1 MRKALRH
8 IMTLWLL
15 LCTLQAGAQRF
26 YNLTADEVTIDSV
39 LPHFTYSIPL
49 DGNYADSVYKVS
61 IDYPEFIPMSAA
73 DRRKYAL
80 ITQNP
85 LPELPVVE
93 QRIVVDRKKG
103 ALEVV
108 FVPLAHREG
117 KDMILVSFMLRVEAM
132 AKSGARKAPAQASA
146 HAERYAGHSVL
157 NTGKWAKI
165 AVSNTGV
172 HQLTAEVV
180 KQAGFADLSRVRI
193 YGYGGALQNEQL
205 EGDELQMLDDL
216 IEVPSC
222 MVGGRRLFY
231 AMGPV
236 NWNEKSTMRTRNP
249 YSDVGCYFITEGD
262 DTPLMVDS
270 AAFVSAFY
278 PAYNDYHTLHEVDNY
293 AWFYGGR
300 NLFENTPVAQGASKD
315 YTLATPSGEATTGK
329 VRVRLSAGANST
341 AQVAINGEAVGQL
354 SMSLGDHDYGD
365 MKMGTYDVNLQGS
378 NTITITTIKGGP
390 VRLDFIDIEADIP
403 RDAPRLS
410 SATIPVAQYV
420 YNITNQDHHADTAF
434 DMVIIIPTTQ
444 QWADQAQRLADY
456 HVQHDGMRVK
466 VVPAD
471 ELFNEFSSGTPDAN
485 AYRRYLKMLYDRA
498 ETENDMPK
506 YLLLFGDCFWDN
518 RMLTATTKG
527 FSPDDFLLCY
537 ESDNSFS
544 TTDCYVDDGFFCLLD
559 DGEGANLLAG
569 DKLDV
574 AVGRFPV
581 RTAEQAKVM
590 VDKSIAY
597 MENKDAGDWQ
607 NIIMFMG
614 DDGNNNLHMRDVY
627 EVSQGIESAY
637 PGYYCKRVM
646 WDAFNMETSA
656 TGNSYPEITNIL
668 KKQQAEGAL
677 IMDYGGHGS
686 EISISHERVLKLA
699 DFQNFNNTHM
709 PLWITASCDVMP
721 FDGPVTN
728 IGEEC
733 VLNSHGGSMAFFG
746 TTRTVWTNYNKVI
759 NRAFL
764 RYVLDSTNGK
774 PNTLGEAQRLAKN
787 YLIASGEDRTPN
799 KLQYSL
805 LGDPALA
812 LNRPMARV
820 VIDSINGRKADEG
833 TTATLAAGSVARV
846 AGHVETQGAFDES
859 FNGRVSAVVRDTKE
873 TVVCHVNNTQEANA
887 PFTFEDRQ
895 NVLFNGSD
903 SVRNGKF
910 SFTFAVPMDINYG
923 EGTGL
928 MNLYALKNDYS
939 SAVHGAFESFQV
951 NGSASTANDS
961 IGPSIYC
968 YLNSPSF
975 SNGGKVNST
984 PFFVAQVTDKDGVNA
999 SGTGIG
1005 HDMELIIDDEMMRTY
1020 ILNDNFTFDFGT
1032 YTSGQTFYNIPELS
1046 AGMHKLKF
1054 RAWDIL
1060 NNSST
1065 AELTF
1070 EVVNGLEPTLFSVS
1084 CTDNPA
1090 TTTTTFILNHDRRG
1104 SMVDVEL
1111 EVFDMSGR
1119 LLWRHEESG
1128 VSTDNTYTM
1137 QWNLTVDGGQHLQ
1150 TGVYLYRALIGSDG
1164 SQKASKAKKLI
1175 IIGNN

>member
-1 MRKALRH
+1 
-8 IMTLWLL
+8 MTLWLL

-26 YNLTADEVTIDSV
+26 YNLTADEVSIDSM
-39 LPHFTYSIPL
+39 LPRFTYSIPL
-49 DGNYADSVYKVS
+49 EGNYADSVYKVS
-61 IDYPEFIPMSAA
+61 IDYPEFIPMSES
-73 DRRKYAL
+73 DRRKYAR
-80 ITQNP
+80 ITQAP
-85 LPELPVVE
+85 LPELPTVE

-108 FVPLAHREG
+108 FVPLVHRDG
-117 KDMILVSFMLRVEAM
+117 RDLILVSFMLRVESM
-132 AKSGARKAPAQASA
+132 AKTGVRRAPAQVTANA
-146 HAERYAGHSVL
+146 GRYAEHSVL
-157 NTGKWAKI
+157 STGKWAKI
-165 AVSNTGV
+165 SVTSTGV
-172 HQLTAEVV
+172 HQLTAEVA
-180 KQAGFADLSRVRI
+180 KQAGFSDLSRVRI

-205 EGDELQMLDDL
+205 VGDELQRLDDL
-216 IEVPSC
+216 VEVPSC
-222 MVGGRRLFY
+222 MANGKRLFH
-231 AMGPV
+231 ARGPV
-236 NWNEKSTMRTRNP
+236 NWNEKSSIRTRNP
-249 YSDVGCYFITEGD
+249 YSDIGCYFITESDGE
-262 DTPLMVDS
+262 PLMVDS
-270 AAFVSAFY
+270 ATFVSSFY
-278 PAYNDYHTLHEVDNY
+278 PSNNDYHSLHEVDNY

-300 NLFENTPVAQGASKD
+300 NLFENTPIPQGTSKD
-315 YTLATPSGEATTGK
+315 YTLASPSGTASTGK
-329 VRVRLSAGANST
+329 VRVRVSAGTNST
-341 AQVAINGEAVGQL
+341 VQVAINGETVGQL
-354 SMSLGDHDYGD
+354 SMSLGEHDYGD
-365 MKMGTYDVNLQGS
+365 MKMGEYEVQLQGS

-390 VRLDFIDIEADIP
+390 ACLDFIDIEAETP
-403 RDAPRLS
+403 REAPRLTAS
-410 SATIPVAQYV
+410 SFPTAQYV
-420 YNITNQDHHADTAF
+420 YNITNQDHHADGFA
-434 DMVIIIPTTQ
+434 DMVIIIPTSQ

-456 HVQHDGMRVK
+456 HTAHDGLRVT
-466 VVPAD
+466 VLPAD

-498 ETENDMPK
+498 EEEKDMPK

-518 RMLTATTKG
+518 RLLTATTKG
-527 FSPDDFLLCY
+527 VSADDLLLCF
-537 ESDNSFS
+537 ESENSFS

-559 DGEGANLLAG
+559 DGEGTNLLSS

-581 RTAEQAKVM
+581 RTAAQAKVM
-590 VDKSIAY
+590 VDKSITY

-614 DDGNNNLHMRDVY
+614 DDGNNNLHMTDVY
-627 EVSQGIESAY
+627 NVSREIESLY

-646 WDAFNMETSA
+646 WDAYNMETSA
-656 TGNSYPEITNIL
+656 TGNSYPEVTSIV

-764 RYVLDSTNGK
+764 RFVLGTTDGK
-774 PNTLGEAQRLAKN
+774 PTTLGEAQRLAKN
-787 YLIASGEDRTPN
+787 YLISTGEDRTAN
-799 KLQYSL
+799 KLQYTL

-812 LNRPMARV
+812 LNRPMTHV
-820 VIDSINGRKADEG
+820 VVDSINGKKADQG
-833 TTATLAAGSVARV
+833 AIATLAAGSVARV
-846 AGHVETQGAFDES
+846 AGHVETNAQLDET

-873 TVVCHVNNTQEANA
+873 TIVCHMNNASETNS
-887 PFTFEDRQ
+887 PFSFEDRQ

-928 MNLYALKNDYS
+928 MNLYALKNDFS
-939 SAVHGAFESFQV
+939 RSVHGAFERFQV
-951 NGSASTANDS
+951 NGSAATANDS

-1005 HDMELIIDDEMMRTY
+1005 HDMELIIDGEMARTY
-1020 ILNDNFTFDFGT
+1020 ILNDNFSFDFGT
-1032 YTSGQTFYNIPELS
+1032 YTSGQTFYNIPELP

-1104 SMVDVEL
+1104 CLVDVEL
-1111 EVFDMSGR
+1111 EVFDLSGR
-1119 LLWRHEESG
+1119 LLWRHGESG
-1128 VSTDNTYTM
+1128 VSTDNAYTI
-1137 QWNLTVDGGQHLQ
+1137 QWDLTVDGGQRLQ
-1150 TGVYLYRALIGSDG
+1150 TGVYLYRALLGSDG